1 MFMSLRGGPCQTLF
15 RSRRPQPVTNTYR
28 IYLPI
33 SRRFISGS
41 FPYSISRQYQ
51 RNATGP
57 ARQQFPSFAV
67 RQRQRSS
74 YQTLKII
81 HSQQTSVTRLAAAA
95 AAAALLPSSASAP
108 ILPPSA
114 CRAFATSPPQ
124 AVRISD
130 AREDMASDE
139 DYMAFL
145 NKANQDP
152 SEGVATSTS
161 AQAQAQGQGQEGRA
175 RLRATQQ
182 GVEVPAPLAGL
193 VGKDDAFY
201 VSDADEP
208 FEAVALGWD
217 EAGKGLPD
225 EEEFARLIQHWDP
238 KNAEV
243 EIMDPV
249 DWDRNGQYVEV
260 IDAVREAGQ
269 GNDVRVYRLA
279 LGGVRV
285 EYWVLTTE
293 GKGAGAKLVGVRAL
307 AVES

>member
-1 MFMSLRGGPCQTLF
+1 
-15 RSRRPQPVTNTYR
+15 
-28 IYLPI
+28 
-33 SRRFISGS
+33 
-41 FPYSISRQYQ
+41 
-51 RNATGP
+51 
-57 ARQQFPSFAV
+57 
-67 RQRQRSS
+67 
-74 YQTLKII
+74 
-81 HSQQTSVTRLAAAA
+81 
-95 AAAALLPSSASAP
+95 
-108 ILPPSA
+108 
-114 CRAFATSPPQ
+114 
-124 AVRISD
+124 
-130 AREDMASDE
+130 MASDE

-152 SEGVATSTS
+152 SEGVAAP
-161 AQAQAQGQGQEGRA
+161 AQAPGQGQEGRA
-175 RLRATQQ
+175 RLRTTQQ
-182 GVEVPAPLAGL
+182 GVEVPAPLARL
-193 VGKDDAFY
+193 VGKGDAFY

-225 EEEFARLIQHWDP
+225 EGRHFSFFFLPPFSLFIGILKRRWLTFVGWGTEELAGLIQHWDP

-243 EIMDPV
+243 GIMDPA